1 MKVVKGV
8 LKEIGQT
15 NKFGANT
22 TSKYLYLEIGDE
34 MIKNVTTFDGLDGK
48 FRGEMGNEVTAYF
61 EGDYL
66 IAFTNQDGKTYSSTK
81 PNFLAFALV
90 WLFIIIGIPTI
101 PMLGVGLIFIYL
113 GVTNL
118 RKFNRMKAG
127 AELPNAIQIPNV

>member
-1 MKVVKGV
+1 MKTVKGI

-48 FRGEMGNEVTAYF
+48 FRGEMGNEVIAYF

-81 PNFLAFALV
+81 PHFLVFTILWAL
-90 WLFIIIGIPTI
+90 IIIGIPTI
-101 PMLGVGLIFIYL
+101 PLLGVGLLFIYI
-113 GVTNL
+113 GATNL
-118 RKFNRMKAG
+118 RKANRMKAG